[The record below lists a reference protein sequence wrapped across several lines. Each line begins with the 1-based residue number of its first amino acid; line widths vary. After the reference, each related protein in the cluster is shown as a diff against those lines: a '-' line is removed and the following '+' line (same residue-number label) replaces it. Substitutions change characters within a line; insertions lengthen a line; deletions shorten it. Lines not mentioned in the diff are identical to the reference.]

1 MNNILSRMKSYGRA
15 ISLVASLALML
26 AATATTSARAN
37 EVLVNPNFWKE
48 TNAAELADMLRSGA
62 DIHIVEAQYLW
73 TPLHLASGFASDP
86 AIITLLLNQGANI
99 HAVDRDGAHPLHI
112 AAGFNNR
119 DGIASLLL
127 NRGADIEFQDN
138 NGFTPLH
145 WAAANASSHV
155 TAALLLSRGGNIEA
169 RSKEGLTP
177 LLAAAS
183 FSSSEALLRLFWRK
197 GGNIY
202 AKGNDGL
209 TILEL
214 LDRNEA
220 LRTSRTRVD
229 IEQQYLAGTGGG

>member
-1 MNNILSRMKSYGRA
+1 MNKFLSRMKSYGRV
-15 ISLVASLALML
+15 ICLVASVVLLL

-37 EVLVNPNFWKE
+37 ELLVNPNFWKE

-73 TPLHLASGFASDP
+73 TPLHLAAGFASDP

-99 HAVDRDGAHPLHI
+99 HAVDLDGAHPLHT
-112 AAGFNNR
+112 AAGFNTR
-119 DGIASLLL
+119 DGILSLLL
-127 NRGADIEFQDN
+127 NRGADIEFQDA

-155 TAALLLSRGGNIEA
+155 TAALLLSRGANIEA

-177 LLAAAS
+177 LLAAAK

-197 GGNIY
+197 NGNIY

-209 TILEL
+209 TILQH
-214 LDRNEA
+214 LDSNEA
-220 LRTSRTRVD
+220 LRGSRTHQS
-229 IEQQYLAGTGGG
+229 IEEQYRAGTGGG